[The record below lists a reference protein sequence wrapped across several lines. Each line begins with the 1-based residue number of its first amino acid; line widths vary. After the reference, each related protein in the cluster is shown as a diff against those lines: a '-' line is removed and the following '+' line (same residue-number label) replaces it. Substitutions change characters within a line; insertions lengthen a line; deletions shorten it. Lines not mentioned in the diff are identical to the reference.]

1 MEKYTKLNDN
11 TIQVEMT
18 ETHSFKYDYDY
29 LISQRKILKEER
41 EKFITEKDN
50 ELKKLDE
57 LIKEC
62 EKLGIKSIIKKRNK

>member
-29 LISQRKILKEER
+29 LISQRKILKEQKD
-41 EKFITEKDN
+41 KFIAEKET
-50 ELKKLDE
+50 ELKKLDG

-62 EKLGIKSIIKKRNK
+62 EKLGIKSIIKDRK